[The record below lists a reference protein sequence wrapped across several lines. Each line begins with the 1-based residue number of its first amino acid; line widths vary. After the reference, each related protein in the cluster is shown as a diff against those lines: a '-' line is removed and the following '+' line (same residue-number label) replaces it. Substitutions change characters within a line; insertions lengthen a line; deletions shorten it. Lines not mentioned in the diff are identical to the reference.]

1 MPQSQFT
8 KAERNATLIGAML
21 ALFLAALNQTIV
33 TTATPDIVR
42 ELAFPTSWITW
53 IATAYLVTSTA
64 TLPIWGKLS
73 DLYGRR
79 NSITA
84 GILLF
89 SLAGL
94 FCALAQSPLQL
105 VLARALQ
112 GLGGAAIMT
121 NAMAVIG
128 DLFTPAER
136 PRYQGLF
143 GAVFGLSS
151 VVGPGIGGLLTD
163 FAGWHWIF
171 LVNLPIAAIALAFVL
186 TRMPRLNHEGP
197 RKVDYAGATLLLLA
211 VIPLLLALSL
221 APSRFAWSAPQTL
234 GMLAL
239 SIGSALAFGW
249 HQWHSDEPIIELR
262 LFLDARYGLSALAS
276 FLVGAAFLGS
286 LVFIPLYM
294 VNALGVSATASGAT
308 LIPLTLGIVFG
319 NVVSGHLVSR
329 IGAYKPVLIPSLLL
343 LLVGVV
349 WLATTLSPDQ
359 SQLAVTVRV
368 VLLGIGLG
376 PSMPLYTQMMINAAP
391 DDKMGMASSAAN
403 FTRQLGSTL
412 GVAGM
417 GTIFAA
423 VMQLQMMTVVVPDIP
438 TSLVEYDAVAELTA
452 GDSQQPHLDLLG
464 LQADIDE
471 HFSELTQPLALDI
484 EQQHQATLA
493 DAERLDRSLRA
504 AWSSSMSAIFWGQA
518 LVVVLGLIVTV
529 FIPETRLWARTPSA
543 AR

>member
-1 MPQSQFT
+1 MPQPQFT
-8 KAERNATLIGAML
+8 KAERNATLIGALL

-33 TTATPDIVR
+33 TTATPEIVR

-79 NSITA
+79 NSITT

-89 SLAGL
+89 SFAGL
-94 FCALAQSPLQL
+94 CCALAQSPLQL

-112 GLGGAAIMT
+112 GLGGAAILT
-121 NAMAVIG
+121 NALAVIG
-128 DLFTPAER
+128 DLFTPEER

-151 VVGPGIGGLLTD
+151 VLGPGIGGLLTD
-163 FAGWHWIF
+163 LVGWHWIF
-171 LVNLPIAAIALAFVL
+171 LVNLPIAAIALTFVL
-186 TRMPRLNHEGP
+186 TRMPVLRHDGP
-197 RKVDYAGATLLLLA
+197 RKIDYSGALLLLLA

-234 GMLAL
+234 SMLAL
-239 SIGSALAFGW
+239 SVGAALTFGW
-249 HQWHSDEPIIELR
+249 HQWRAAEPIIELR

-276 FLVGAAFLGS
+276 FLIGAAFLGS

-319 NVVSGHLVSR
+319 NIVSGQLVSR

-343 LLVGVV
+343 LLTGVL
-349 WLATTLSPDQ
+349 WLTLTLSPDQ
-359 SQLAVTVRV
+359 SQLSVTTRV

-376 PSMPLYTQMMINAAP
+376 PSMPLFTQMMINAAP
-391 DDKMGMASSAAN
+391 ADKIGMASSAAN
-403 FTRQLGSTL
+403 FTRQFGSTL
-412 GVAGM
+412 GVAVM
-417 GTIFAA
+417 GTVFAA
-423 VMQLQMMTVVVPDIP
+423 VMQAQLSGQVLPAIP
-438 TSLVEYDAVAELTA
+438 AALTDYDAVAELTA
-452 GDSQQPHLDLLG
+452 ADVQQPHLDLAE
-464 LQADIDE
+464 LQADIE
-471 HFSELTQPLALDI
+471 AHYQALAQPLTTTA
-484 EQQHQATLA
+484 EQQRLATLA
-493 DAERLDRSLRA
+493 AAEALDRDLRG
-504 AWSSSMSAIFWGQA
+504 AWSDGMSAILWAQA
-518 LVVVLGLIVTV
+518 LVILLGLVVTC
-529 FIPETRLWARTPSA
+529 FIPETRLLPRRSTASA
-543 AR
+543 